1 LKATNCVDTL
11 VLQMANR
18 EKLVH
23 TDPREKRIVKELKV
37 LTSMPRQLRTK
48 RTFKNLMLHDT

>member
-1 LKATNCVDTL
+1 
-11 VLQMANR
+11 MANR

-37 LTSMPRQLRTK
+37 ATSMPSQLRTK
-48 RTFKNLMLHDT
+48 CTYIQKSYAP